1 LQVVWE
7 VLHPEEALYPVC
19 SLVGY
24 KWFWIGTKGTVIT
37 FARDNDITALY
48 VI

>member
-1 LQVVWE
+1 MWAVAPKEKKYVSHNRYDDLQVVWE

-24 KWFWIGTKGTVIT
+24 KWF
-37 FARDNDITALY
+37 
-48 VI
+48 